1 LVSNLPVIRNL
12 LSERERERERER
24 IRNPATTVIH
34 DHKISTDKYPLLD
47 IFKETKGDETE
58 KEGGKKNNLPVNSK
72 PIDDA
77 IPQQNSMK
85 LPDQQT

>member
-1 LVSNLPVIRNL
+1 MVSNLPVIRNL
-12 LSERERERERER
+12 LSKRERER

-34 DHKISTDKYPLLD
+34 GHKISTDRYPLLD

-58 KEGGKKNNLPVNSK
+58 KEGGKKNDLPVNSK

-77 IPQQNSMK
+77 IPQQKSMK
-85 LPDQQT
+85 LPDQHT